1 MAQLAIPA
9 LIASTALTAGSQVM
23 AGQERSRAAAFEQQQ
38 LLGQQE
44 QLRVQAENTRIAADQ
59 AEARRREGLVSNIES
74 IQSIRAGRG
83 VGSASPTGMA
93 ILDSIITNA
102 ERDIG
107 TERYNYLTK
116 ADQSRMEA
124 ENTGLAASMAGR
136 KSKTSLMAGYLDAAG
151 TVASGAFKY
160 GSMKAGYSTRGL

>member
-1 MAQLAIPA
+1 MAALAIPA
-9 LIASTALTAGSQVM
+9 LIASTAITAGSQVM
-23 AGQERSRAAAFEQQQ
+23 QGQARAEAAAFEQQQ

-93 ILDSIITNA
+93 ILDSIIGNA

-107 TERYNYLTK
+107 TERYNYLAK
-116 ADQSRMEA
+116 ADQSRMESDNA
-124 ENTGLAASMAGR
+124 GLASTMAGR
-136 KSKTSLMAGYLDAAG
+136 KARTSLMAGYLDAAG

-160 GSMKAGYSTRGL
+160 GSFKAGYSTRGV

>member
-1 MAQLAIPA
+1 MQ
-9 LIASTALTAGSQVM
+9 
-23 AGQERSRAAAFEQQQ
+23 GQARSEAAAFEQQQ

-93 ILDSIITNA
+93 ILDSIITNTS
-102 ERDIG
+102 RDIG
-107 TERYNYLTK
+107 TERYNYLAK
-116 ADQSRMEA
+116 ADQSRMESDNA
-124 ENTGLAASMAGR
+124 GLAAQMAGR
-136 KSKTSLMAGYLDAAG
+136 KARTSLMAGYLDAAG
-151 TVASGAFKY
+151 TVASAGFKY
-160 GSMKAGYSTRGL
+160 GSMKAGYSARA